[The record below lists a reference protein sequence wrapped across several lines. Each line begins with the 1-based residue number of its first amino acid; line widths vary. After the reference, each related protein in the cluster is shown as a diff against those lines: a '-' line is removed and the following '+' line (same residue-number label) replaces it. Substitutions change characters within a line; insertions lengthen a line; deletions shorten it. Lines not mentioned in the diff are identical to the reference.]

1 MSRNERVSC
10 ESCTYYIYDED
21 YESYVCDK
29 NMDEDE
35 YIRLM
40 TDRHYDS
47 DSKWQNF
54 ELFAAGIAEDFRESA
69 DACDFYLSDE
79 STCK

>member
-21 YESYVCDK
+21 YERYVCDK

-40 TDRHYDS
+40 TDRHFQCPFYRNGD
-47 DSKWQNF
+47 
-54 ELFAAGIAEDFRESA
+54 ESA
-69 DACDFYLSDE
+69 VVR
-79 STCK
+79 KQM

>member
-40 TDRHYDS
+40 TYRHF
-47 DSKWQNF
+47 Q
-54 ELFAAGIAEDFRESA
+54 
-69 DACDFYLSDE
+69 CPFYRNGDE
-79 STCK
+79 YAVVRKQM

>member
-40 TDRHYDS
+40 TDRHF
-47 DSKWQNF
+47 Q
-54 ELFAAGIAEDFRESA
+54 
-69 DACDFYLSDE
+69 CPFYRNGGMMNTNIHS
-79 STCK
+79 

>member
-40 TDRHYDS
+40 TDRHFQCPFYRNGDEYAVVR
-47 DSKWQNF
+47 KQMQH
-54 ELFAAGIAEDFRESA
+54 SA
-69 DACDFYLSDE
+69 DCLSLIHI
-79 STCK
+79 

>member
-35 YIRLM
+35 DIRLM
-40 TDRHYDS
+40 TDRYF
-47 DSKWQNF
+47 Q
-54 ELFAAGIAEDFRESA
+54 
-69 DACDFYLSDE
+69 CPFYRNGDE
-79 STCK
+79 YAVVRKQM

>member
-35 YIRLM
+35 HIRLM
-40 TDRHYDS
+40 TDRYF
-47 DSKWQNF
+47 Q
-54 ELFAAGIAEDFRESA
+54 
-69 DACDFYLSDE
+69 CPFYRNGDE
-79 STCK
+79 YAVVRKQM

>member
-40 TDRHYDS
+40 TDRYF
-47 DSKWQNF
+47 QCPFTEMVMNMQ
-54 ELFAAGIAEDFRESA
+54 
-69 DACDFYLSDE
+69 LSVSRCSILLIVWKE
-79 STCK
+79 ICGMMNTNIHS

>member
-40 TDRHYDS
+40 TDRH
-47 DSKWQNF
+47 F
-54 ELFAAGIAEDFRESA
+54 L
-69 DACDFYLSDE
+69 CPFYRTGDE
-79 STCK
+79 YAVVRKQM

>member
-1 MSRNERVSC
+1 MSRNERVSW

-40 TDRHYDS
+40 TDRHF
-47 DSKWQNF
+47 Q
-54 ELFAAGIAEDFRESA
+54 
-69 DACDFYLSDE
+69 CPFYRNGDE
-79 STCK
+79 YAVVRKQMYIKEICGMMNTNIHS

>member
-40 TDRHYDS
+40 TDRHF
-47 DSKWQNF
+47 Q
-54 ELFAAGIAEDFRESA
+54 
-69 DACDFYLSDE
+69 CPFYRNGDVYAVVR
-79 STCK
+79 KQM

>member
-35 YIRLM
+35 DIRLM
-40 TDRHYDS
+40 TDRHF
-47 DSKWQNF
+47 Q
-54 ELFAAGIAEDFRESA
+54 
-69 DACDFYLSDE
+69 CPFYRNGDE
-79 STCK
+79 YAVVRKQM

>member
-1 MSRNERVSC
+1 MVYANPSNS
-10 ESCTYYIYDED
+10 SCTYYIYDED

-40 TDRHYDS
+40 TDRYF
-47 DSKWQNF
+47 Q
-54 ELFAAGIAEDFRESA
+54 
-69 DACDFYLSDE
+69 CPFYRNGDE
-79 STCK
+79 YAVVRKQM

>member
-40 TDRHYDS
+40 TDRH
-47 DSKWQNF
+47 F
-54 ELFAAGIAEDFRESA
+54 P
-69 DACDFYLSDE
+69 CPFYRNGDE
-79 STCK
+79 YAVVRKQM

>member
-1 MSRNERVSC
+1 MSRNERVSS

-21 YESYVCDK
+21 YERYVCDK

-40 TDRHYDS
+40 TDRHF
-47 DSKWQNF
+47 Q
-54 ELFAAGIAEDFRESA
+54 
-69 DACDFYLSDE
+69 CPFYRNGDE
-79 STCK
+79 YAVVRKQM

>member
-40 TDRHYDS
+40 TDRHFQCPFYRNGDEYAVVRKQMQHS
-47 DSKWQNF
+47 
-54 ELFAAGIAEDFRESA
+54 AACIEKKSVV
-69 DACDFYLSDE
+69 
-79 STCK
+79 

>member
-29 NMDEDE
+29 NMDEDG

-40 TDRHYDS
+40 TDRYF
-47 DSKWQNF
+47 Q
-54 ELFAAGIAEDFRESA
+54 
-69 DACDFYLSDE
+69 CPFYRNGDE
-79 STCK
+79 YAVVRKQM

>member
-10 ESCTYYIYDED
+10 ESCTYYIYVED

-40 TDRHYDS
+40 TDRHF
-47 DSKWQNF
+47 Q
-54 ELFAAGIAEDFRESA
+54 
-69 DACDFYLSDE
+69 CPFYRNGDE
-79 STCK
+79 YAVVRKQM

>member
-10 ESCTYYIYDED
+10 GSCTYYIYDED

-40 TDRHYDS
+40 TDRYF
-47 DSKWQNF
+47 Q
-54 ELFAAGIAEDFRESA
+54 
-69 DACDFYLSDE
+69 CPFYRNGDE
-79 STCK
+79 YAVVRKQM

>member
-35 YIRLM
+35 YICLM
-40 TDRHYDS
+40 TDRYF
-47 DSKWQNF
+47 Q
-54 ELFAAGIAEDFRESA
+54 
-69 DACDFYLSDE
+69 CPFYRNGDE
-79 STCK
+79 YAVVRKQM

>member
-35 YIRLM
+35 YMRLIS
-40 TDRHYDS
+40 DQHY
-47 DSKWQNF
+47 QCPYYRN
-54 ELFAAGIAEDFRESA
+54 GIVISSVRFTEMVMNMQ
-69 DACDFYLSDE
+69 LSV
-79 STCK
+79 SRCSILLIV

>member
-40 TDRHYDS
+40 TDRYF
-47 DSKWQNF
+47 QC
-54 ELFAAGIAEDFRESA
+54 LFYRNG
-69 DACDFYLSDE
+69 DE
-79 STCK
+79 YAVVRKQM

>member
-21 YESYVCDK
+21 YESYVCD
-29 NMDEDE
+29 E

-40 TDRHYDS
+40 TDRHF
-47 DSKWQNF
+47 Q
-54 ELFAAGIAEDFRESA
+54 
-69 DACDFYLSDE
+69 CPFYRNGDE
-79 STCK
+79 YAVVRKQM

>member
-10 ESCTYYIYDED
+10 ESCTYYIYDDD

-40 TDRHYDS
+40 TDRYF
-47 DSKWQNF
+47 Q
-54 ELFAAGIAEDFRESA
+54 
-69 DACDFYLSDE
+69 CPFYRNGDE
-79 STCK
+79 YAVVRKQM

>member
-21 YESYVCDK
+21 YESYVCVK

-40 TDRHYDS
+40 TDRYF
-47 DSKWQNF
+47 Q
-54 ELFAAGIAEDFRESA
+54 
-69 DACDFYLSDE
+69 CPFYRNGDE
-79 STCK
+79 YAVVRKQM

>member
-40 TDRHYDS
+40 TDRYF
-47 DSKWQNF
+47 Q
-54 ELFAAGIAEDFRESA
+54 
-69 DACDFYLSDE
+69 CTFYRNGDE
-79 STCK
+79 YAVVRKQM

>member
-40 TDRHYDS
+40 ADRYF
-47 DSKWQNF
+47 Q
-54 ELFAAGIAEDFRESA
+54 
-69 DACDFYLSDE
+69 CPFYRNGDE
-79 STCK
+79 YAVVRKQM